1 MMPPP
6 KQGMDMKR
14 RQFIRLIGG
23 GAAALPLTA
32 LAQQAAS
39 ERRVGV
45 LIPLAESDEQARA
58 EVIAFL
64 DRLQQLGWTEGRN
77 VRVHTR
83 WAAGDIGRMQA
94 YAKEL
99 VALLPDVILA
109 RTTPVTAALLR
120 ETRTIPIVFVGASDP
135 VGDGFAASMA
145 RPGGNATGFTN
156 VEASMGGKWV
166 EVLKEINPR
175 VAQIAVIFDPK
186 TSPGGGSYYLRLIQA
201 AAVSVAVETVA
212 TPVHDAAE
220 IERAIEAFAREPNRG
235 LLVQPDVTTHSNR
248 ALIISLTAKHRLP
261 AVYGFPF
268 YVTEGGLASYGVD
281 VVDVYRQAATY
292 VDRILRGERA
302 GELAVQAPTKF
313 ELSINLKTAKALA
326 ITIPPTLLT
335 RADKVIE

>member
-1 MMPPP
+1 M
-6 KQGMDMKR
+6 R
-14 RQFIRLIGG
+14 RREFITLISGA
-23 GAAALPLTA
+23 AAALPLPSR
-32 LAQQAAS
+32 AQQAAG
-39 ERRVGV
+39 ERRIGV
-45 LIPLAESDEQARA
+45 LVPLAESDAQAQA
-58 EVIAFL
+58 EVMAFRE
-64 DRLQQLGWTEGRN
+64 RLQQLGWTEGRN
-77 VRVHTR
+77 ARIDKR
-83 WAAGDIGRMQA
+83 WAAGDIGRIQI

-99 VALLPDVILA
+99 VALQPDVILA
-109 RTTPVTAALLR
+109 RTTPVTVALLH

-175 VAQIAVIFDPK
+175 IARIAVMFNPK
-186 TSPGGGSYYLRLIQA
+186 TSPGGGSYYLQLVQDA
-201 AAVSVAVETVA
+201 ARSIAVEAIA

-220 IERAIEAFAREPNRG
+220 IERGIEAFAREPNRG

-248 ALIISLTAKHRLP
+248 ALIISLAAKHRLP
-261 AVYGFPF
+261 TVYTFPF

-292 VDRILRGERA
+292 VDRILRGEKA
-302 GELAVQAPTKF
+302 GELAVQGPTKF
-313 ELSINLKTAKALA
+313 ELSINLKTAKALGL
-326 ITIPPTLLT
+326 TVPPSLLT

>member
-1 MMPPP
+1 
-6 KQGMDMKR
+6 MDVDR
-14 RQFIRLIGG
+14 RKFITLIG
-23 GAAALPLTA
+23 GAAAAVPLNA
-32 LAQQAAS
+32 LAQAAG

-45 LIPLAESDEQARA
+45 LLPLAESDQQARS
-58 EVIAFL
+58 EVVAFR
-64 DRLQQLGWTEGRN
+64 DRLRQLGWTEGRN
-77 VRVHTR
+77 MQIHTR
-83 WAAGDIGRMQA
+83 WAAGDVGRMQT

-135 VGDGFAASMA
+135 VGDGFAESMA

-166 EVLKEINPR
+166 EILKEINPR
-175 VAQIAVIFDPK
+175 ITQIAVMFDPK
-186 TSPGGGSYYLRLIQA
+186 TSPGGGSYYLNLIQVA
-201 AAVSVAVETVA
+201 AGFIAVESIS
-212 TPVHDAAE
+212 TPIQDAAE
-220 IERAIEAFAREPNRG
+220 IERFIETFAREPNRG
-235 LLVQPDVTTHSNR
+235 LLVLPDVTTHSNR
-248 ALIISLTAKHRLP
+248 SRIISLTARHRLP

-281 VVDVYRQAATY
+281 VYRQAASY
-292 VDRILRGERA
+292 VDRILRGEKA

-313 ELSINLKTAKALA
+313 ELSVNLKTARALA